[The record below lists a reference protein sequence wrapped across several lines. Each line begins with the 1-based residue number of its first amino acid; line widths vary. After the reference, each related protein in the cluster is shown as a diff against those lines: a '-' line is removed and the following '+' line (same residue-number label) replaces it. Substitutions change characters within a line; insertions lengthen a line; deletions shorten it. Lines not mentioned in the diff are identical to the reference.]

1 MVSGNGY
8 ISEGRGGVMEFTGR
22 IQNITKDWQT
32 NQFQITFSVNEPSA
46 ISTVNDIQS
55 CEKLSV
61 KAVRFREKRSLD
73 ANALLWLCLSKI
85 ADAMTPPADKW
96 DIYLLMLK
104 RYGKFTHIC
113 VKPNVV
119 DAVKSQWRESEVI
132 GEVNIN
138 GQKAVQML
146 CYFGSSTYDTKEF
159 SKLLDGVISEMQE
172 MGLETPASEEMQR
185 ALEQWE
191 KICEGR

>member
-1 MVSGNGY
+1 
-8 ISEGRGGVMEFTGR
+8 MECTGKLES
-22 IQNITKDWQT
+22 ITRDWQT
-32 NQFQITFSVNEPSA
+32 DKLLLTFSVNELSA
-46 ISTVNDIQS
+46 ANEVSNIQS
-55 CEKLSV
+55 CEKLNI
-61 KAVRFREKRSLD
+61 KAVKYREKRSLD
-73 ANALLWLCLSKI
+73 AN
-85 ADAMTPPADKW
+85 AMTPPADKW

-104 RYGKFTHIC
+104 RYGKFTYIC

-119 DAVKSQWRESEVI
+119 EAVKAQWRECEVV

-159 SKLLDGVISEMQE
+159 SRLLDGVISEMKE
-172 MGLETPASEEMQR
+172 MGLEAPASEEMRR

-191 KICEGR
+191 KICEGRT

>member
-1 MVSGNGY
+1 
-8 ISEGRGGVMEFTGR
+8 MEFTGR
-22 IQNITKDWQT
+22 VQNITKDWET
-32 NQFQITFSVNEPSA
+32 NQYQITFTVNEPSA
-46 ISTVNDIQS
+46 MIGVNEIKS

-61 KAVRFREKRSLD
+61 KAEPYKKKRSVD
-73 ANALLWLCLSKI
+73 ANALLWVCLGKI
-85 ADAMTPPADKW
+85 ADAMETPTDKW
-96 DIYLLMLK
+96 DIYLQMLK
-104 RYGKFTHIC
+104 RYGKYTHIC
-113 VKPNVV
+113 VKPHVV
-119 DAVKSQWRESEVI
+119 DAVKAQWRECEEI

-159 SKLLDGVISEMQE
+159 SRLLDGVISEMQE

-191 KICEGR
+191 KMHEKTS

>member
-1 MVSGNGY
+1 
-8 ISEGRGGVMEFTGR
+8 MEFTGLLVD
-22 IQNITKDWQT
+22 IAKDWQT
-32 NQFQITFSVNEPSA
+32 DRFRITFTVNEHSA
-46 ISTVNDIQS
+46 MSAVDEIKD
-55 CEKLSV
+55 CPKLSIRAV
-61 KAVRFREKRSLD
+61 KYRAKRSLD
-73 ANALLWLCLSKI
+73 ANALLWVCLGKI
-85 ADAMTPPADKW
+85 ADAMETPTDKW
-96 DIYLLMLK
+96 EIYLRMLK
-104 RYGKFTHIC
+104 RYGKYTHIC

-119 DAVKSQWRESEVI
+119 DAVKAQWRETEVI

-172 MGLETPASEEMQR
+172 MKLETPVPADIRR